1 MIKVFT
7 TDSNIWHLDKV
18 ILDIV
23 QVLLGCPAK
32 LTITMTSEGPCLQAL
47 GLYKLLDEIC
57 SRFNYPKQQ
66 VYIYTANMLESH
78 SEYQIVHD
86 FNFWELEKAKHN
98 TGIPHPKLFDQQ
110 FKHFGSFVGHGN
122 RYRLQIASH
131 LFNCHLDKTLQTY
144 HYRESD
150 PYHREFIGIEDMLFY
165 KDSLQSVEQ
174 ALNLL
179 KHSPITLDHVSEYP
193 IMQPAN
199 LGITRF
205 YNRFFVEIV
214 NLTYFTGNVFYIDEK
229 IYRPMLMKTPFMIQG
244 PADTIKNL
252 RRLGFKTF
260 DSWWDE
266 GYSED
271 PDGCQIEPM
280 INNINQLSQTTVKE
294 LQNMYNDMLPV
305 LEHNRNLLLS
315 ITKDQIEH
323 AFK

>member
-7 TDSNIWHLDKV
+7 TDSNICNLDKV

-23 QVLLGCPAK
+23 QVLLGRPAK
-32 LTITMTSEGPCLQAL
+32 LTITLASEGPCLQAL

-57 SRFNYPKQQ
+57 LRFNYPRQQ
-66 VYIYTANMLESH
+66 VYIYTANMLEAH

-98 TGIPHPKLFDQQ
+98 TGIAHPKLFDQQ

-131 LFNCHLDKTLQTY
+131 LFNCHPDKTLQTY

-165 KDSLQSVEQ
+165 KDSSQSVEQ

-193 IMQPAN
+193 ILQPAN

-214 NLTYFTGNVFYIDEK
+214 NLSYFTGNVFYIDEK

-244 PADTIKNL
+244 PADTVKNL

-280 INNINQLSQTTVKE
+280 INNINQLSKTTVKE

-305 LEHNRNLLLS
+305 LEHNRNLLLA

-323 AFK
+323 TFK